1 MFRIKDILKEKNMTM
16 AELSEKL
23 GIHRVTLSQNL
34 ARNPTIDTLQKIADA
49 LEVPLA
55 CLFVENYTELI
66 GFVDYKGI
74 TYKIKSFDDLRKILE
89 LENEKKRF

>member
-34 ARNPTIDTLQKIADA
+34 SRNPTIDTLHKIANA
-49 LEVPLA
+49 LDVPLA
-55 CLFVENYTELI
+55 SIFVEDYKQIN
-66 GFVDYKGI
+66 GFIEYKGI
-74 TYKIKSFDDLRKILE
+74 VYKIKSFNDLRNIMNLE
-89 LENEKKRF
+89 EKTS